1 MQANSTKE
9 FSDHATKS
17 QSQGNQGEGEDS
29 GKERSSESPSSV
41 CGAGNSTVDKQTV
54 VDHMTTR
61 FARDPNGM
69 GSRIMERHSSNDAD
83 AFRKRLNNEDRRL
96 AFSDMSKGVPSGS
109 RESKQFDKES
119 CQGII
124 PIVGLPLGKQVPAA
138 SNLPNRTEPWMQ
150 LKQQGSSKAA
160 EELGHNHKEQSHLT
174 SQYPYR
180 SFWQSHPPTSP
191 LLTVEIRRIA
201 LLERELHLQKNLDL
215 LIAQKSTIRDS
226 DSRELYM
233 AVLQDEIDIRKELQE
248 VIEAKPSKNKT
259 SFQVIKE
266 KYSLEQEET
275 LWRKRED
282 ATRPIGLQFVEEKT
296 GGPGG
301 LRMNNDITLAHDGH
315 GQGRYDKGQR
325 WEAGQTHSSLTELY
339 DSDSEGE
346 IPAKSMYGVQV
357 TEPATTNGQS
367 VAEDFNNLDV
377 ERQQRLILEKIKQDQ
392 ENEKKSL
399 DLIARLSI
407 EDPGVQ
413 TEGQSTSGWVVVPP
427 AKRFPSN
434 QFPGLGEK
442 ISKAQDLLKRREEV
456 KISLEN
462 LKEVRLPPKS
472 RSDIANS
479 VSQRKM
485 LENIEKKEET
495 QSRHMTYSNGDTM
508 AEMDSERKLHAKLIK
523 ERAAAQTREELSRQR
538 EMSVAKEWE
547 EASKRK
553 EKAERARLGG
563 GLGEAGAEAARSRRS
578 SRDKSRDKPTKEQ
591 RSKRWSSV
599 GHGAKANPNNAR
611 NRKTSGR

>member
-17 QSQGNQGEGEDS
+17 QSQGIQGEGEDS

-41 CGAGNSTVDKQTV
+41 CGAGNSTVDKPTV

-61 FARDPNGM
+61 FATDPNGM

-83 AFRKRLNNEDRRL
+83 AFHQRLNNEDRRL
-96 AFSDMSKGVPSGS
+96 ASSDMSKGVPNDS
-109 RESKQFDKES
+109 RESKQFDNEP
-119 CQGII
+119 CQGKI
-124 PIVGLPLGKQVPAA
+124 PTVGLPLGKQVPAA

-160 EELGHNHKEQSHLT
+160 EEQSHLP
-174 SQYPYR
+174 SQYPYQ
-180 SFWQSHPPTSP
+180 SFWQSQPPTSP

-201 LLERELHLQKNLDL
+201 LLERELQLQKNLDL

-282 ATRPIGLQFVEEKT
+282 ATRPIGLEFVEEKT

-301 LRMNNDITLAHDGH
+301 LRMNNDISLAHDGY

-346 IPAKSMYGVQV
+346 IPAKSSYGVQV
-357 TEPATTNGQS
+357 TEPAATNGQS

-407 EDPGVQ
+407 EDLGVQ
-413 TEGQSTSGWVVVPP
+413 TEGQSTSGWEIVPP

-462 LKEVRLPPKS
+462 LKPK
-472 RSDIANS
+472 
-479 VSQRKM
+479 K
-485 LENIEKKEET
+485 
-495 QSRHMTYSNGDTM
+495 
-508 AEMDSERKLHAKLIK
+508 
-523 ERAAAQTREELSRQR
+523 
-538 EMSVAKEWE
+538 
-547 EASKRK
+547 
-553 EKAERARLGG
+553 
-563 GLGEAGAEAARSRRS
+563 
-578 SRDKSRDKPTKEQ
+578 
-591 RSKRWSSV
+591 
-599 GHGAKANPNNAR
+599 
-611 NRKTSGR
+611 

>member
-1 MQANSTKE
+1 
-9 FSDHATKS
+9 
-17 QSQGNQGEGEDS
+17 
-29 GKERSSESPSSV
+29 
-41 CGAGNSTVDKQTV
+41 
-54 VDHMTTR
+54 
-61 FARDPNGM
+61 
-69 GSRIMERHSSNDAD
+69 
-83 AFRKRLNNEDRRL
+83 
-96 AFSDMSKGVPSGS
+96 
-109 RESKQFDKES
+109 
-119 CQGII
+119 
-124 PIVGLPLGKQVPAA
+124 
-138 SNLPNRTEPWMQ
+138 
-150 LKQQGSSKAA
+150 
-160 EELGHNHKEQSHLT
+160 
-174 SQYPYR
+174 
-180 SFWQSHPPTSP
+180 
-191 LLTVEIRRIA
+191 
-201 LLERELHLQKNLDL
+201 
-215 LIAQKSTIRDS
+215 
-226 DSRELYM
+226 M

-248 VIEAKPSKNKT
+248 VI
-259 SFQVIKE
+259 KE
-266 KYSLEQEET
+266 KFSLEQEET

-282 ATRPIGLQFVEEKT
+282 ATRFIGLEFVEEKT
-296 GGPGG
+296 GGSGG
-301 LRMNNDITLAHDGH
+301 LRMNNDITLTHDGH

-325 WEAGQTHSSLTELY
+325 WEVGQTHSSLTELY

-346 IPAKSMYGVQV
+346 IPAKSSYGVQV
-357 TEPATTNGQS
+357 TEPAATNGQS

-413 TEGQSTSGWVVVPP
+413 TEGQSTSGWEIVPP

-434 QFPGLGEK
+434 QFPSLGEK
-442 ISKAQDLLKRREEV
+442 INKAQDLLKRKEEV

-462 LKEVRLPPKS
+462 LKEVKLPPKS

-479 VSQRKM
+479 VFQRKM

-495 QSRHMTYSNGDTM
+495 KSRHLTHSNSDTM

-523 ERAAAQTREELSRQR
+523 ERAAAQTREELARQR
-538 EMSVAKEWE
+538 EMVVAKEWE

-563 GLGEAGAEAARSRRS
+563 GLGEAGAEAARSRRG
-578 SRDKSRDKPTKEQ
+578 SRDRSRDKPTKEQ

-599 GHGAKANPNNAR
+599 GHGAKANPNNVR

>member
-1 MQANSTKE
+1 
-9 FSDHATKS
+9 
-17 QSQGNQGEGEDS
+17 
-29 GKERSSESPSSV
+29 
-41 CGAGNSTVDKQTV
+41 
-54 VDHMTTR
+54 
-61 FARDPNGM
+61 
-69 GSRIMERHSSNDAD
+69 MERNSSNDAQVLPQ
-83 AFRKRLNNEDRRL
+83 RLNNEDRRL
-96 AFSDMSKGVPSGS
+96 AFSETSKGVPSGS
-109 RESKQFDKES
+109 KESKQFDKEQW
-119 CQGII
+119 QGTI
-124 PIVGLPLGKQVPAA
+124 PTVSLPLGKQVPAA
-138 SNLPNRTEPWMQ
+138 SNIPNRTEPWIQ
-150 LKQQGSSKAA
+150 LKHQGSSKAA
-160 EELGHNHKEQSHLT
+160 EELSHNHEEQSHPP
-174 SQYPYR
+174 SQYPYQ

-215 LIAQKSTIRDS
+215 LITKKSTIRDS

-233 AVLQDEIDIRKELQE
+233 AVLQDEIDLRKELQE
-248 VIEAKPSKNKT
+248 VIK
-259 SFQVIKE
+259 Q
-266 KYSLEQEET
+266 KYNLEQEEA

-282 ATRPIGLQFVEEKT
+282 VTRPIGLEFVEEKT

-301 LRMNNDITLAHDGH
+301 LRINNDITLAHDGL
-315 GQGRYDKGQR
+315 GQGRYDNRQR
-325 WEAGQTHSSLTELY
+325 WEVGQTHSSLTELY

-346 IPAKSMYGVQV
+346 IPAKSNYRVQV
-357 TEPATTNGQS
+357 SEPAMTNGQS
-367 VAEDFNNLDV
+367 VVEDFNNLDV
-377 ERQQRLILEKIKQDQ
+377 ERQQRLILEQIKQDQ

-407 EDPGVQ
+407 EDLGVQ
-413 TEGQSTSGWVVVPP
+413 TEGQSTSGWEIVPP

-434 QFPGLGEK
+434 QFPSLEEK
-442 ISKAQDLLKRREEV
+442 ISKNVPSA
-456 KISLEN
+456 KISLEK

-479 VSQRKM
+479 VFQKKM
-485 LENIEKKEET
+485 SGNIEKKEET
-495 QSRHMTYSNGDTM
+495 QSRHLTCSNGDTM

-523 ERAAAQTREELSRQR
+523 ERAAAQSREELARQK
-538 EMSVAKEWE
+538 EMAVAKEWE

-578 SRDKSRDKPTKEQ
+578 SRDRSRDKPTKEQ

-611 NRKTSGR
+611 NRKISGR